1 MFNQSEPGRTNDRR
15 RRSRRPQARPGGAPA
30 PAQGQPQPG
39 SAPNQGQGQGQNQGQ
54 GPGQGQG
61 RGRRRRGGGGST
73 AGLRPQLPQLDPRVG
88 TREARGLLE
97 VTPNGAGVLR
107 DLAIAS
113 PDDPLISPADVRQ
126 LGLRPGD
133 WVTAMARGRNV
144 IEVTGVNGHGL
155 EGLADRPVFDRL
167 TAIHPETQIMLGQTP
182 EAITGR
188 ILDLIAPIGRGQRGL
203 IVSPPKAGKTTILT
217 EIAKGVARNPELS
230 LITCLVAERPEEVTE
245 IRRRVPG
252 LVLAADLDMPASEHI
267 RVADLGIEHGKRLA
281 EQGEHVVLLLDRLTR
296 LARAHN
302 LNIRGGGRTL
312 SGGMEVGALQPV
324 RKAFGAARATEE
336 AGSLTIVAT
345 CLLDTGS
352 KMDDVVYEEFKGTGN
367 MEVHLDRKLAQKRLF
382 PAIDINRSGTRREEL
397 LLDPATFR
405 QVTAMRRKLAGVP
418 ADKALSALLAAL
430 ARQIPAQDAEVIT
443 ALGIAEADAET
454 GAAFPR

>member
-1 MFNQSEPGRTNDRR
+1 MINQPDPGRTNDRR
-15 RRSRRPQARPGGAPA
+15 RRSRRPQPRPGGTSTPV
-30 PAQGQPQPG
+30 PGQPPQVGAPG
-39 SAPNQGQGQGQNQGQ
+39 QSQNQNQGQGQS
-54 GPGQGQG
+54 PGQG
-61 RGRRRRGGGGST
+61 RGRRRRSGGG
-73 AGLRPQLPQLDPRVG
+73 AGPSQRPQLPQIDPRVG
-88 TREARGLLE
+88 AREVRGLLE
-97 VTPNGAGVLR
+97 ITPNGAGVLR
-107 DLAIAS
+107 DLAVAT
-113 PDDPLISPADVRQ
+113 PNDPLIAPAEVRQ

-133 WVTAMARGRNV
+133 WITAMARGRNV

-155 EGLADRPVFDRL
+155 EGLAERPIFDRL
-167 TAIHPETQIMLGQTP
+167 TAIHPESQIMLGQTP

-188 ILDLIAPIGRGQRGL
+188 VLDLIAPIGRGQRGL
-203 IVSPPKAGKTTILT
+203 IVAPPKAGKTTILT
-217 EIAKGVARNPELS
+217 EIAKGVARNPDLS

-245 IRRRVPG
+245 IRRQVPG

-267 RVADLGIEHGKRLA
+267 RVADLGVEHGKRLA
-281 EQGEHVVLLLDRLTR
+281 EEGEHVVLLLDSLTR

-336 AGSLTIVAT
+336 AGSLTIIAT

-397 LLDPATFR
+397 ILDPATFR

-418 ADKALSALLAAL
+418 ADKALSALLSAL
-430 ARQIPAQDAEVIT
+430 ARQIPEQDAAVADT
-443 ALGIAEADAET
+443 AFGIAEA
-454 GAAFPR
+454 GASFSR

>member
-1 MFNQSEPGRTNDRR
+1 MQS
-15 RRSRRPQARPGGAPA
+15 Q
-30 PAQGQPQPG
+30 
-39 SAPNQGQGQGQNQGQ
+39 
-54 GPGQGQG
+54 
-61 RGRRRRGGGGST
+61 
-73 AGLRPQLPQLDPRVG
+73 RPQLQPLDPRVG
-88 TREARGLLE
+88 AREVRGLLE
-97 VTPNGAGVLR
+97 ITPNGAGVLR
-107 DLAIAS
+107 DMGLAS
-113 PDDPLISPADVRQ
+113 PNDPLIPGADLRQ
-126 LGLRPGD
+126 LGLRAGD

-144 IEVTGVNGHGL
+144 VEVTGVNGHGL
-155 EGLADRPVFDRL
+155 EGLAERPVFDRL
-167 TAIHPETQIMLGQTP
+167 TAIHPDTQIVLGHNA

-188 ILDLIAPIGRGQRGL
+188 LLDLIAPVGRGQRGL
-203 IVSPPKAGKTTILT
+203 IVAPPKAGKTTIMT
-217 EIAKGVARNPELS
+217 DIARGVARNEGLS

-245 IRRRVPG
+245 IRRSVSG

-267 RVADLGIEHGKRLA
+267 RVAELGIEHGKRLA
-281 EQGEHVVLLLDRLTR
+281 EEGEHVVVLLDSLTR

-336 AGSLTIVAT
+336 AGSLTIIAT

-397 LLDPATFR
+397 VLDPATFR
-405 QVTAMRRKLAGVP
+405 QVTALRRKLAGVP
-418 ADKALSALLAAL
+418 PDKALGALLSALS
-430 ARQIPAQDAEVIT
+430 RQIVSQDAEET
-443 ALGIAEADAET
+443 GAFGIAEPG
-454 GAAFPR
+454 GAFRR